1 MVQKTS
7 LEKNQER
14 LQVEPDV
21 YSGARE
27 SAQMTFTAPDL
38 PYRPRD
44 PQRYRPAI
52 GLIGCGG
59 ITAHHLAAY
68 RSAGYNV
75 VALCDRF
82 RERAEERRA
91 AFYPDAAVYTD
102 SCELLRRD
110 DIEVVDI
117 ATHPAERVPLIEA
130 ALLARKHVLSQKP
143 FVLDL
148 DVGARLCELA
158 AKQGV
163 QLAVNQN
170 GRWAPHVAYLRLA
183 VAAGLLG
190 ELTSADLSV
199 HWDHS
204 WVVDTPFN
212 DIADLVLYDFAIHW
226 FDMLT
231 CYFGEE
237 EPQQVFAA
245 VNRTRQQ
252 RPRPP
257 MLAHVL
263 VDYPAAQATLSFNAV
278 TKFGHHDRTYLVG
291 TQGTAMSSGPNLQEQ
306 TVQLFTAQ
314 GVASPILKGH
324 WFPDGFH
331 GAMAEL
337 LCAIEEKRSPYNNAA
352 DNLRS
357 LALAFAAIGSA
368 RDRQPKR
375 PGEVHRLPNQNG

>member
-1 MVQKTS
+1 MD
-7 LEKNQER
+7 L
-14 LQVEPDV
+14 
-21 YSGARE
+21 AR
-27 SAQMTFTAPDL
+27 AT
-38 PYRPRD
+38 
-44 PQRYRPAI
+44 
-52 GLIGCGG
+52 
-59 ITAHHLAAY
+59 
-68 RSAGYNV
+68 
-75 VALCDRF
+75 
-82 RERAEERRA
+82 ERRD
-91 AFYPDAAVYTD
+91 AFYPEAAIYADYQEV
-102 SCELLRRD
+102 LRRAD
-110 DIEVVDI
+110 VEVVDV
-117 ATHPAERVPLIEA
+117 ATHPAERVSIIEA

-148 DVGARLCELA
+148 DTGARLCDLA
-158 AKQGV
+158 ARQDV

-204 WVVDTPFN
+204 WVVGTPF
-212 DIADLVLYDFAIHW
+212 DAIDDLVLYDFAIHW

-231 CYFGEE
+231 CYFGAEQ
-237 EPQQVFAA
+237 PQRVFAA
-245 VNRTRQQ
+245 TARTRSQ

-263 VDYPAAQATLSFNAV
+263 VDYPAAQATLSFNAATAV
-278 TKFGHHDRTYLVG
+278 GHHDRTFLVG
-291 TQGTAMSSGPNLQEQ
+291 TQATALSSGPGLQEQ
-306 TVQLFTAQ
+306 TVQIVTPE
-314 GVASPILKGH
+314 GVASPVLAGQ

-337 LCAIEEKRSPYNNAA
+337 LCAIEEGRTPSNNAA

-368 RDRQPKR
+368 HDGQPKR
-375 PGEVHRLPNQNG
+375 PGDVRRLPGLAA

>member
-1 MVQKTS
+1 MQ
-7 LEKNQER
+7 
-14 LQVEPDV
+14 PDV
-21 YSGARE
+21 PGDARG
-27 SAQMTFTAPDL
+27 SAQATLVAPNL

-52 GLIGCGG
+52 ALIGCGG
-59 ITAHHLAAY
+59 ITKHHLTAY
-68 RSAGYNV
+68 RAAGYNV
-75 VALCDRF
+75 AALCDQY

-102 SCELLRRD
+102 YRDVLRRD

-117 ATHPAERVPLIEA
+117 ATHPADRAPLIEA

-143 FVLDL
+143 FVIDL
-148 DVGARLCELA
+148 DVGERMCELA
-158 AKQGV
+158 ARQGV
-163 QLAVNQN
+163 LLAVNQN

-190 ELTSADLSV
+190 ELISADLSV

-204 WVVDTPFN
+204 WVVNTPFN
-212 DIADLVLYDFAIHW
+212 DIDDLVLYDFAIHW

-231 CYFGEE
+231 CYFGDEQ
-237 EPQQVFAA
+237 PQQVFAA
-245 VNRTRQQ
+245 VNRTRDQ

-263 VDYPAAQATLSFNAV
+263 IEYPAAQATLSFNAV
-278 TKFGHHDRTYLVG
+278 TTFGRQDRTYLVG
-291 TQGTAMSSGPNLQEQ
+291 TKATALSSGPGLQEQ
-306 TVQLFTAQ
+306 TVHLFTAQ
-314 GVASPILKGH
+314 GVFSPVLEGH

-337 LCAIEEKRSPYNNAA
+337 LCAIEERRAPYNNAA

-368 RDRQPKR
+368 HDCQPKR
-375 PGEVHRLPNQNG
+375 PGDVRRLPGRT

>member
-1 MVQKTS
+1 MAATSTQADQPKAQVQA
-7 LEKNQER
+7 
-14 LQVEPDV
+14 DA
-21 YSGARE
+21 YAGAVGG
-27 SAQMTFTAPDL
+27 AQATVPAPDL
-38 PYRPRD
+38 PYRPRN

-59 ITAHHLAAY
+59 ITAHHLTAY
-68 RSAGYNV
+68 RAAGYNV
-75 VALCDRF
+75 AALCDRNV
-82 RERAEERRA
+82 ERAEERRA

-102 SCELLRRD
+102 YRDLLRRD

-117 ATHPAERVPLIEA
+117 ATHPPERVALIEA
-130 ALLARKHVLSQKP
+130 ALAARKHVLSQKP
-143 FVLDL
+143 FVIDL
-148 DVGARLCELA
+148 DIGERLCELA

-204 WVVDTPFN
+204 WVVGTPF
-212 DIADLVLYDFAIHW
+212 DAIDDLVLYDFAIHW

-231 CYFGEE
+231 CYFGAE
-237 EPQQVFAA
+237 EPQRVFAA
-245 VNRTRQQ
+245 VARTRSQ

-263 VDYPAAQATLSFNAV
+263 VDYPAAQATLSFNAATAV
-278 TKFGHHDRTYLVG
+278 GHHDRTFLVG
-291 TQGTAMSSGPNLQEQ
+291 TKATALSSGPGLQEQ
-306 TVQLFTAQ
+306 TVQLITGE
-314 GVASPILKGH
+314 GVATPQLAGQ

-331 GAMAEL
+331 GAMGEL
-337 LCAIEEKRSPYNNAA
+337 LCAIEEGRAPFNNAV

-368 RDRQPKR
+368 HESQPKR
-375 PGEVHRLPNQNG
+375 PGEVRRLPGVNA

>member
-1 MVQKTS
+1 MAATSTQADHPKVQVQPNAYATA
-7 LEKNQER
+7 
-14 LQVEPDV
+14 V
-21 YSGARE
+21 G
-27 SAQMTFTAPDL
+27 SAQATLPAPDL
-38 PYRPRD
+38 PYRPRN

-59 ITAHHLAAY
+59 ITAHHLTAY
-68 RSAGYNV
+68 KAAGYNV
-75 VALCDRF
+75 VALCDRDLA
-82 RERAEERRA
+82 RAEERRA
-91 AFYPDAAVYTD
+91 MFYPNAAVYAD
-102 SCELLRRD
+102 YRDLLRRD
-110 DIEVVDI
+110 DVEVVDI
-117 ATHPAERVPLIEA
+117 ATHPFERAALIEA
-130 ALLARKHVLSQKP
+130 ALRARKHVLSQKP

-148 DVGARLCELA
+148 DIGARLCDLA

-204 WVVDTPFN
+204 WVVGTPF
-212 DIADLVLYDFAIHW
+212 DAIDDLVLYDFAIHW

-231 CYFGEE
+231 CYFGAE

-245 VNRTRQQ
+245 VKRTRSQ

-263 VDYPAAQATLSFNAV
+263 VDYPAAQATLSFNGATAV
-278 TKFGHHDRTYLVG
+278 GHHDRTFLVG
-291 TQGTAMSSGPNLQEQ
+291 TQATALSDGPSLQKQ
-306 TVQLFTAQ
+306 RVQLITAE
-314 GVASPILKGH
+314 GVASPQLEGQ

-331 GAMAEL
+331 GTMSEL
-337 LCAIEEKRSPYNNAA
+337 LCAIEESRTPSNHAV

-368 RDRQPKR
+368 HDNQPKR
-375 PGEVHRLPNQNG
+375 PGEVRRLPGINP

>member
-1 MVQKTS
+1 MAATSTQADQPKAQVQA
-7 LEKNQER
+7 
-14 LQVEPDV
+14 DA
-21 YSGARE
+21 YAGAVGG
-27 SAQMTFTAPDL
+27 AQATLPAPDL
-38 PYRPRD
+38 PYRPRN
-44 PQRYRPAI
+44 PQHYRPGI

-59 ITAHHLAAY
+59 ITAHHLTAY
-68 RSAGYNV
+68 RAAGYNV
-75 VALCDRF
+75 VALCDRN

-102 SCELLRRD
+102 YRDLLRRD
-110 DIEVVDI
+110 DVEVVDI
-117 ATHPAERVPLIEA
+117 ATHPPERVALIEA
-130 ALLARKHVLSQKP
+130 ALSARKHILSQKP
-143 FVLDL
+143 FVIDL
-148 DVGARLCELA
+148 DTGERLCELA

-204 WVVDTPFN
+204 WVVGTPF
-212 DIADLVLYDFAIHW
+212 DAIDDLVLYDFAIHW

-231 CYFGEE
+231 CYFGAEQ
-237 EPQQVFAA
+237 PQQVFAA
-245 VNRTRQQ
+245 VNRTRSQ

-263 VDYPAAQATLSFNAV
+263 VDYPAAQATLSFNAATAV
-278 TKFGHHDRTYLVG
+278 GHHDRTFLVG
-291 TQGTAMSSGPNLQEQ
+291 TKATALSRGPGLQEQ
-306 TVQLFTAQ
+306 TVQLITAE
-314 GVASPILKGH
+314 GVATPQLVGQ

-331 GAMAEL
+331 GAMGEL
-337 LCAIEEKRSPYNNAA
+337 LCAIEEGRTPFNHAV

-368 RDRQPKR
+368 HDNQPKR
-375 PGEVHRLPNQNG
+375 PGEVRRLPGVTA

>member
-1 MVQKTS
+1 MAASSTQADQPKAQVQA
-7 LEKNQER
+7 
-14 LQVEPDV
+14 DA
-21 YSGARE
+21 YAGAVGG
-27 SAQMTFTAPDL
+27 AQATLPAPDL
-38 PYRPRD
+38 PYRPRN

-59 ITAHHLAAY
+59 ITAHHLTAY
-68 RSAGYNV
+68 RAAGYNV
-75 VALCDRF
+75 VALCDRN

-91 AFYPDAAVYTD
+91 TFYPDAAVYTD
-102 SCELLRRD
+102 YRELLRRD
-110 DIEVVDI
+110 DVEVVDI
-117 ATHPAERVPLIEA
+117 ATHPPERVALIEA
-130 ALLARKHVLSQKP
+130 ALAARKHILSQKP
-143 FVLDL
+143 FVIDL
-148 DVGARLCELA
+148 DIGERLCELA

-204 WVVDTPFN
+204 WVVGTPF
-212 DIADLVLYDFAIHW
+212 DEIDDLVLYDFAIHW

-231 CYFGEE
+231 CYFGAEQ
-237 EPQQVFAA
+237 PQQVFAA
-245 VNRTRQQ
+245 VKCTRSQ

-263 VDYPAAQATLSFNAV
+263 VDYPAAQATLSFNAATAV
-278 TKFGHHDRTYLVG
+278 GHHDRTFLVG
-291 TQGTAMSSGPNLQEQ
+291 TKATALSSGPGLQEQ
-306 TVQLFTAQ
+306 TVQLITAE
-314 GVASPILKGH
+314 GVATPQLAGQ

-331 GAMAEL
+331 GAMGEL
-337 LCAIEEKRSPYNNAA
+337 LCAIEEGRTPFNNAV

-368 RDRQPKR
+368 RDNQPKR
-375 PGEVHRLPNQNG
+375 PGEVRRLPGVNA